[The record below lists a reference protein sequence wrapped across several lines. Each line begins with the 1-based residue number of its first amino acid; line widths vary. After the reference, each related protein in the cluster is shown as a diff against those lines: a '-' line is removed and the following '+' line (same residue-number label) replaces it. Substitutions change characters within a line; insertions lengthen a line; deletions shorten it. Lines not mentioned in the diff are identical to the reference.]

1 VRETEGELTAA
12 TLVVYPTALKAAA
25 ALRDEA
31 RRVGPVVGRRV
42 TTFPQLTDALARDLG
57 APARVLE
64 PAMAAV
70 VLRRALEATALPKA
84 LSVPRRGLVH
94 ELLATVD
101 ELKAAYL
108 SPDDVRAIA
117 AAASGTAATALAGI
131 DRLYAAYQASLA
143 RLGAVDRHGREWVV
157 CERLASAAAAGT
169 RPRTLAG
176 VTRIVFAE
184 IYDFSVLQFLIA
196 TSLITIVGDAE
207 LVAFAHGENVD
218 ATRFLDRTWNRF
230 VGAEAIAD
238 QVLPAFVVRGGRT
251 GSLAA
256 ALRGV
261 FASER
266 PAPAPGDGRIGLV
279 VAPDR
284 YREVEAVGRAIR
296 ERLRAGTAPHRIAI
310 LARDMNVYGDL
321 IEDVCRRFR
330 IPVYF
335 RKGQPLL
342 ANGLVKSCLN
352 VLACVAEGFPRA
364 RLEGLL
370 DTDYLR
376 AGGPRLIGTLR
387 RVGFVSERARPL
399 VECAAHQNVT
409 LPEALVSLLGL
420 LGELDASRRIFAH
433 VRAFRGVLRQLR
445 LRVDLPGAPSPAA
458 ARRDA
463 LANERLT
470 DTLSNLAELTQGLSM
485 PAVPLQEF
493 LALLLAA
500 LEPQEIADTTG
511 QTHGV
516 HALSVLDA
524 RGLDFDVVHLLGLD
538 DGTFPAPRSES
549 PLLPDAVKREIGV
562 HAAPLL
568 RRKLGARAAGLPLGG
583 LLRTAREAS
592 LEDPFLFFL
601 ALSMAEEE
609 LVLSYPAVDERGT
622 PTVRSPFVDEVES
635 CLDGGLPTLVL
646 DAGRLVPEAAAC
658 CESGE
663 LVLRMATDRWVR
675 APGVVPDRLAGALRA
690 ALPGGAVRIDAI
702 DRRALIE
709 ERRSRYFLTPPAD
722 PRKLAW
728 TDAWVGHLAAGAPT
742 LPDTWSPSSLEQ
754 LGECGF
760 KFFAARILRLKER
773 DDPEVE
779 TLAREQGTLFHHVLA
794 EFLKAHPRLPSD
806 LDAARALGRTFVAA
820 VQASAATA
828 IAAKD
833 ASFLAITW
841 TRLAAAL
848 DELIVLEHAEQMA
861 RDAAGLTVE
870 RWLEWP
876 FELTLGD
883 PSGAVALHGKAD
895 RVEVLRRESAP
906 ELLRVLDYKVARS
919 PRDFRARLDP
929 KRDMGRTRF
938 QIPVYLLGALKAEL
952 GGAGDEVALEGG
964 YLALLA
970 RRADKRVVASF
981 EHGQLDGSP
990 AAVSE
995 KIRELVERARAGRFD
1010 VDPTVCDR
1018 WCAYRG
1024 VCRYQP
1030 PPLEEDAGSDE

>member
-1 VRETEGELTAA
+1 
-12 TLVVYPTALKAAA
+12 
-25 ALRDEA
+25 
-31 RRVGPVVGRRV
+31 
-42 TTFPQLTDALARDLG
+42 
-57 APARVLE
+57 
-64 PAMAAV
+64 
-70 VLRRALEATALPKA
+70 
-84 LSVPRRGLVH
+84 
-94 ELLATVD
+94 
-101 ELKAAYL
+101 
-108 SPDDVRAIA
+108 
-117 AAASGTAATALAGI
+117 
-131 DRLYAAYQASLA
+131 
-143 RLGAVDRHGREWVV
+143 
-157 CERLASAAAAGT
+157 
-169 RPRTLAG
+169 
-176 VTRIVFAE
+176 VFAE

-196 TSLITIVGDAE
+196 TSLIAIVGDAE
-207 LVAFAHGENVD
+207 IVAFAHGENVD

-238 QVLPAFVVRGGRT
+238 QVLPSFVVRGGRT

-266 PAPAPGDGRIGLV
+266 PVPVPGDGRIGLV

-296 ERLRAGTAPHRIAI
+296 ERMRAGTPPRRIAV
-310 LARDMNVYGDL
+310 LARDMTVYGDL

-352 VLACVAEGFPRA
+352 VLACVADGFPRA

-399 VECAAHQNVT
+399 AECAAHVGVA
-409 LPEALVSLLGL
+409 LPEDLVSLMVVLR
-420 LGELDASRRIFAH
+420 ELDATRPGRAH
-433 VRAFRGVLRQLR
+433 VRAFNAVLRRLR

-463 LANERLT
+463 LANERLG
-470 DTLSNLAELTQGLSM
+470 DTLSGLAEITDALHM
-485 PAVPLQEF
+485 PPVPLQEF

-500 LEPQEIADTTG
+500 LEPQEIADSAG
-511 QTHGV
+511 QTDSV

-524 RGLDFDVVHLLGLD
+524 RGLDFDVVHVLGLD

-549 PLLPDAVKREIGV
+549 PLLPDAVKREIGM
-562 HAAPLL
+562 HAAPIL
-568 RRKLGARAAGLPLGG
+568 RTKLGPRAAGLPLGG

-601 ALSMAEEE
+601 ALSMAEQE
-609 LVLSYPAVDERGT
+609 LLLSYPAVDERGT
-622 PTVRSPFVDEVES
+622 PTVRSPFVDEVEA
-635 CLDGGLPTLVL
+635 CLEGGLPTIVL
-646 DAGRLVPEAAAC
+646 DAGRLVPDAAAC
-658 CESGE
+658 CEPAE
-663 LVLRMATDRWVR
+663 LVLRMATDRWMR
-675 APGVVPDRLAGALRA
+675 APVAPDRLAGALRQ
-690 ALPGGAVRIDAI
+690 ALPSGTQRIAAI

-709 ERRSRYFLTPPAD
+709 ERRSRYFLTPPTDVRKPTLAD
-722 PRKLAW
+722 AY
-728 TDAWVGHLAAGAPT
+728 VGRLAAAPAISG
-742 LPDTWSPSSLEQ
+742 TWSPSSLEQ

-760 KFFAARILRLKER
+760 KFFAARVLWLKER
-773 DDPEVE
+773 DDPEIE
-779 TLAREQGTLFHHVLA
+779 TGAREQGTLFHHVLA
-794 EFLKAHPRLPSD
+794 EFLKAHPTLPPD
-806 LDAARALGRTFVAA
+806 LDAARALGRTFVAT
-820 VQASAATA
+820 VRQSAATA
-828 IAAKD
+828 IVAKD

-841 TRLAAAL
+841 SRLAAAL
-848 DELIVLEHAEQMA
+848 DELIVLEHAEQME
-861 RDAAGLTVE
+861 RETDGLRAE
-870 RWLEWP
+870 RWLEWEFP
-876 FELTLGD
+876 LVLDD
-883 PSGAVALHGKAD
+883 PSGAIEIRGKAD
-895 RVEVLRRESAP
+895 RVEVLHRGARA

-938 QIPVYLLGALKAEL
+938 QIPVYLLGALDAGL
-952 GGAGDEVALEGG
+952 GGVGDETALEGG

-970 RRADKRVVASF
+970 RAADKRIVEAF
-981 EHGQLDGSP
+981 EHAQLDGGP
-990 AAVSE
+990 EAVSDR
-995 KIRELVERARAGRFD
+995 IRTLVAHARAGRFD

-1030 PPLEEDAGSDE
+1030 PPLEEDALGDE

>member
-1 VRETEGELTAA
+1 MRASQGGLTAA

-57 APARVLE
+57 APSRVLD

-70 VLRRALEATALPKA
+70 VLRRALESTPLPKA
-84 LSVPRRGLVH
+84 LAVPRRGLVH
-94 ELLATVD
+94 ELLATIAG
-101 ELKAAYL
+101 LKAAYL
-108 SPDDVRAIA
+108 SPDDVAAIA
-117 AAASGTAATALAGI
+117 TSAVGAARTALAGI
-131 DRLYAAYQASLA
+131 DRLYAAYEAILR
-143 RLGAVDRHGREWVV
+143 RLGAVDRHGREWAV
-157 CERLASAAAAGT
+157 CEGLAAAATAGT
-169 RPRTLAG
+169 RPRSLAG

-207 LVAFAHGENVD
+207 IVAFAHGENVD

-238 QVLPAFVVRGGRT
+238 QVLPSFDVRGGRT

-266 PAPAPGDGRIGLV
+266 PAPVPGDGRIGLV

-296 ERLRAGTAPHRIAI
+296 ERMRSGTSPRRIAV
-310 LARDMNVYGDL
+310 LARDMAVYGDL

-342 ANGLVKSCLN
+342 ANALVKSCLN
-352 VLACVAEGFPRA
+352 ILACVADGFPRA
-364 RLEGLL
+364 RLESLL

-399 VECAAHQNVT
+399 TECASHLGDA
-409 LPEALVSLLGL
+409 LPEDIVSLMSVLR
-420 LGELDASRRIFAH
+420 ELDATRRVPAH
-433 VRAFRGVLRQLR
+433 VRALDAVLRRLR
-445 LRVDLPGAPSPAA
+445 LRVDLPGAPSPTA
-458 ARRDA
+458 ARRDT
-463 LANERLT
+463 LANERLL
-470 DTLSNLAELTQGLSM
+470 DTLSGLAEVTDALGV

-500 LEPQEIADTTG
+500 LEPQEIADSTG
-511 QTHGV
+511 QTESV
-516 HALSVLDA
+516 YALSVLDA

-568 RRKLGARAAGLPLGG
+568 QRKLGARAAGLPLGG

-601 ALSMAEEE
+601 ALSMAEQE
-609 LVLSYPAVDERGT
+609 LILSYPAVDERGT
-622 PTVRSPFVDEVES
+622 PTVRSPFVGEVAA
-635 CLDGGLPTLVL
+635 CLDGGLPTVVL

-658 CESGE
+658 CEPAE
-663 LVLRMATDRWVR
+663 LVLRMATDRWAR
-675 APGVVPDRLAGALRA
+675 SPAAPDRLAGALRA
-690 ALPGGAVRIDAI
+690 ALPSGAGRIAAI

-709 ERRSRYFLTPPAD
+709 ERRSRYFLTPHAD
-722 PRKLAW
+722 VRKAAW
-728 TDAWVGHLAAGAPT
+728 TDAYVGRLAGEAPAVAGR
-742 LPDTWSPSSLEQ
+742 WSPSSLEQ

-760 KFFAARILRLKER
+760 KFFAARILRLEER
-773 DDPEVE
+773 DDPEIE
-779 TLAREQGTLFHHVLA
+779 TGAREQGTLFHHVLA
-794 EFLKAHPRLPSD
+794 EFLKAHPTLPAD
-806 LDAARALGRTFVAA
+806 IDAARALGVTFIAA
-820 VQASAATA
+820 VQRSAATS
-828 IAAKD
+828 IVAKD

-841 TRLAAAL
+841 SRVAAAL
-848 DELIVLEHAEQMA
+848 DELIVLEHAEQMEREA
-861 RDAAGLTVE
+861 NGLDVE
-870 RWLEWP
+870 RWLEWE
-876 FELTLGD
+876 FELTLAD
-883 PSGAVALHGKAD
+883 PSGGIPLRGKAD
-895 RVEVLRRESAP
+895 RV
-906 ELLRVLDYKVARS
+906 
-919 PRDFRARLDP
+919 
-929 KRDMGRTRF
+929 
-938 QIPVYLLGALKAEL
+938 LG
-952 GGAGDEVALEGG
+952 
-964 YLALLA
+964 
-970 RRADKRVVASF
+970 
-981 EHGQLDGSP
+981 
-990 AAVSE
+990 
-995 KIRELVERARAGRFD
+995 
-1010 VDPTVCDR
+1010 
-1018 WCAYRG
+1018 
-1024 VCRYQP
+1024 
-1030 PPLEEDAGSDE
+1030 

>member
-1 VRETEGELTAA
+1 VRAPEGQLTAS

-31 RRVGPVVGRRV
+31 RRTGPVVGRRV
-42 TTFPQLTDALARDLG
+42 TTFPQLTDALARDVG
-57 APARVLE
+57 APSRVLE

-70 VLRRALEATALPKA
+70 VLRRALESTSLPKA
-84 LSVPRRGLVH
+84 LAVPRRGLVH

-101 ELKAAYL
+101 ELKSAYL
-108 SPDDVRAIA
+108 SPDDVRAIGESA
-117 AAASGTAATALAGI
+117 TGAAATALIGI
-131 DRLYAAYQASLA
+131 DRLYAAYEASLR

-157 CERLASAAAAGT
+157 SERLAAAAAAGT

-176 VTRIVFAE
+176 ISRIVFAE

-196 TSLITIVGDAE
+196 TSLIAIVGDAE

-266 PAPAPGDGRIGLV
+266 PAAVPGDGRIGLV

-284 YREVEAVGRAIR
+284 YREAEAVGRAIR
-296 ERLRAGTAPHRIAI
+296 ERLRAGTAPRRIAV
-310 LARDMNVYGDL
+310 LARDMTVYGDL

-342 ANGLVKSCLN
+342 ANALVKSCLN
-352 VLACVAEGFPRA
+352 VLACVAEGLPRA
-364 RLEGLL
+364 RLEGVL

-376 AGGPRLIGTLR
+376 AGSSRLIGTLR
-387 RVGFVSERARPL
+387 RLGFVSERARPL
-399 VECAAHQNVT
+399 AECAAHRNRE
-409 LPEALVSLLGL
+409 LPDALVSLVAVLK
-420 LGELDASRRIFAH
+420 ELDATRRVPAH
-433 VRAFRGVLRQLR
+433 VRAFTAVLRRLR

-463 LANERLT
+463 LANERLI
-470 DTLSNLAELTQGLSM
+470 DTLSGLAEVTDALGV
-485 PAVPLQEF
+485 PAVPLREF

-500 LEPQEIADTTG
+500 LEPQEIADTAG
-511 QTHGV
+511 QTDSV
-516 HALSVLDA
+516 YALSVLDA
-524 RGLDFDVVHLLGLD
+524 RGLDFDVVYLLGLD

-549 PLLPDAVKREIGV
+549 PLLPDAVKREIGGL
-562 HAAPLL
+562 AAPLL
-568 RRKLGARAAGLPLGG
+568 RKKLGARAAGLPLGG

-601 ALSMAEEE
+601 ALSMAEQE

-622 PTVRSPFVDEVES
+622 PTVRSPFVDEVEA
-635 CLDGGLPTLVL
+635 CLDGGLPTIVL
-646 DAGRLVPEAAAC
+646 DAGRLVPEPAAC
-658 CESGE
+658 CEPGE
-663 LVLRMATDRWVR
+663 LVLRMATDRWMR
-675 APGVVPDRLAGALRA
+675 APTATPDRLAAALRT
-690 ALPGGAVRIDAI
+690 ALPSGTGRIAAI

-709 ERRSRYFLTPPAD
+709 ERRSRYFLTPPTD
-722 PRKLAW
+722 PRKP
-728 TDAWVGHLAAGAPT
+728 AWVDAYVGRLAADAPAIGA
-742 LPDTWSPSSLEQ
+742 TWSPSSLEQ

-760 KFFAARILRLKER
+760 KFFAARVLGLKER
-773 DDPEVE
+773 DDPEIE
-779 TLAREQGTLFHHVLA
+779 THAREQGTLFHHVLA
-794 EFLKAHPRLPSD
+794 EFLKAHPRLPAD

-820 VQASAATA
+820 IQASAATS

-841 TRLAAAL
+841 TRLGAAL
-848 DELIVLEHAEQMA
+848 DELIVIEHAEQIEREA
-861 RDAAGLTVE
+861 SGLGVE
-870 RWLEWP
+870 RWLEWE
-876 FELTLGD
+876 FELALD
-883 PSGAVALHGKAD
+883 HPSGAIPLHGKAD
-895 RVEVLRRESAP
+895 RVEILRRGKKAET
-906 ELLRVLDYKVARS
+906 LRVVDYKVARS
-919 PRDFRARLDP
+919 PKDFRARLDP
-929 KRDMGRTRF
+929 KRDLGRTRF
-938 QIPVYLLGALKAEL
+938 QIPVYLLGALDARL
-952 GGAGDEVALEGG
+952 GDVGDDVTLEGG

-970 RRADKRVVASF
+970 RAGEKRVMAEF
-981 EHGQLDGSP
+981 EHAQLDVGP
-990 AAVSE
+990 DAVSAR
-995 KIRELVERARAGRFD
+995 IGTLVEHARAGRFD
-1010 VDPTVCDR
+1010 VDPSVCDR

-1030 PPLEEDAGSDE
+1030 PPLEEDAPGDE